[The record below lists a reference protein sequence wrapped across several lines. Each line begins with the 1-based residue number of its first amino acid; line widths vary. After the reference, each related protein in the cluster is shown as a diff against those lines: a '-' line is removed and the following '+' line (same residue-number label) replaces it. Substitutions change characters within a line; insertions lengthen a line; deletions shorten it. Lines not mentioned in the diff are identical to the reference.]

1 MNDEVEATAK
11 CNELAPKV
19 GILTFHF
26 TTNYG
31 GVLQAFALSTFLS
44 RLGLKSEIIDYRPLA
59 GLKKYA
65 QVLFLSR
72 DFMANLR
79 KAVRFW
85 MFLRREMQLSPRA
98 SISSGQLRRQAHH
111 SNYELIFVGSDE
123 VWKLDSFRGYD
134 SSFFLEFAAEA
145 TVRSSFAAS
154 AGDSKTFG
162 NRREAISQALGK
174 FSAISVRDEKTQATL
189 ERECQL
195 DSKRLLDPTLLVE
208 FSPQVFGTAF
218 RDVSN
223 YFLIYGRLS
232 RWELN
237 IVHMMA
243 QREGASVISVGDRN
257 PGVAANFVS
266 AGPKEWLALFKGAA
280 AVFTVY
286 FHGVVFG
293 LKFIGEVYVFD
304 RPDKREKIS
313 QLKRDLNLST
323 SALPELVKDEA
334 SSALTKVFFSAESLA
349 LLEIARTQATD
360 FVRVSTSHI
369 PQRSEQF

>member
-1 MNDEVEATAK
+1 MKKQVEATAK
-11 CNELAPKV
+11 SRNLAPSV

-44 RLGLKSEIIDYRPLA
+44 RLGLNSEIIDYRPLA

-65 QVLFLSR
+65 QVLFLSI

-79 KAVRFW
+79 KTVRFW
-85 MFLRREMQLSPRA
+85 SFLRREMQLSPRA
-98 SISSGQLRRQAHH
+98 SISPGQLHRQAQQ
-111 SNYELIFVGSDE
+111 SNYALIFVGSDE

-134 SSFFLEFAAEA
+134 PPFFLDFAAEA
-145 TVRSSFAAS
+145 TVRASFAAS
-154 AGDSKTFG
+154 AGDSTTFG
-162 NRREAISQALGK
+162 NHREAISQALGK
-174 FSAISVRDEKTQATL
+174 FSAISVRDENTRSTL

-195 DSKRLLDPTLLVE
+195 DSKRLLDPTLLVDFPPE
-208 FSPQVFGTAF
+208 VFGAAH

-232 RWELN
+232 RRELS

-266 AGPKEWLALFKGAA
+266 AGPKEWLALFRGAA

-293 LKFIGEVYVFD
+293 LKLIGEVYVFD
-304 RPDKREKIS
+304 RPDKRDKVS
-313 QLKRDLNLST
+313 QLIRDLKLSAAAP
-323 SALPELVKDEA
+323 SELLEKNPC
-334 SSALTKVFFSAESLA
+334 STPTKLCYSAESHS
-349 LLEIARTQATD
+349 LLKTARAEATNFVKASASSIAQRD
-360 FVRVSTSHI
+360 
-369 PQRSEQF
+369 PQL

>member
-1 MNDEVEATAK
+1 MKNQVEATAK
-11 CNELAPKV
+11 SRNLAPSV

-44 RLGLKSEIIDYRPLA
+44 RLGLNSEIIDYRPLA

-65 QVLFLSR
+65 QVLFLSI

-79 KAVRFW
+79 KTVRFW
-85 MFLRREMQLSPRA
+85 SFLRREMQLSPRA
-98 SISSGQLRRQAHH
+98 SISPGQLHRQAQQ

-134 SSFFLEFAAEA
+134 SPFFLDFAAEA
-145 TVRSSFAAS
+145 TVRASFAAS
-154 AGDSKTFG
+154 AGDSTTFG
-162 NRREAISQALGK
+162 NHREAISRALGK
-174 FSAISVRDEKTQATL
+174 FSAISVRDENTQSTL

-195 DSKRLLDPTLLVE
+195 DSKRLLDPTLLVDFPPE
-208 FSPQVFGTAF
+208 VFGAAH

-232 RWELN
+232 RRELS

-266 AGPKEWLALFKGAA
+266 AGPKEWLALFRGAA

-293 LKFIGEVYVFD
+293 LKLIGEVYVFD
-304 RPDKREKIS
+304 RPDKRDKVL
-313 QLKRDLNLST
+313 QLIRDLKLSAAAP
-323 SALPELVKDEA
+323 SELLEKKPC
-334 SSALTKVFFSAESLA
+334 STPTKLCYSAESHS
-349 LLEIARTQATD
+349 LLKTARAEATNFVKASASSIA
-360 FVRVSTSHI
+360 
-369 PQRSEQF
+369 QRDSQL